1 MKHVKADNLIKQRMS
16 LLVLTC
22 FIAIILLTVY
32 GCSNLASDS
41 GNEKIGVIVSILPQA
56 EFAEKVGRDRI
67 NVTVMVPPGANPHT
81 YEPTPGQLKEV
92 SRAELYLKVGS
103 GVEFEL
109 AWMDKIAEINRSINI
124 VNCSEGISLIGKD
137 PHIWLS
143 VINAIIMVEN
153 IYEGLIE
160 IDPGNK
166 DFYYRNKNDYQQ
178 ELSSLDDLINE
189 ILKDKKNRKI
199 MVYHP
204 AWTYFSDSY
213 GLEQIPI
220 EEEGKE
226 PTMGGMK
233 KILEQARQYNIKV
246 IFASPEISAK
256 SAEVIASEIGGSVI
270 LISPL
275 EKDYINNMKSIT
287 EAFAESMQ

>member
-16 LLVLTC
+16 LPVLTC
-22 FIAIILLTVY
+22 FIAIILFTVY

-213 GLEQIPI
+213 SLEQIPI

>member
-16 LLVLTC
+16 LPVLTC
-22 FIAIILLTVY
+22 FIAIILFTVY

-103 GVEFEL
+103 GFEFEL

-166 DFYYRNKNDYQQ
+166 DFYYSNKNDYQQ

>member
-16 LLVLTC
+16 LPVLTC

>member
-1 MKHVKADNLIKQRMS
+1 
-16 LLVLTC
+16 
-22 FIAIILLTVY
+22 
-32 GCSNLASDS
+32 
-41 GNEKIGVIVSILPQA
+41 
-56 EFAEKVGRDRI
+56 
-67 NVTVMVPPGANPHT
+67 
-81 YEPTPGQLKEV
+81 
-92 SRAELYLKVGS
+92 
-103 GVEFEL
+103 
-109 AWMDKIAEINRSINI
+109 
-124 VNCSEGISLIGKD
+124 
-137 PHIWLS
+137 
-143 VINAIIMVEN
+143 MVEN

-220 EEEGKE
+220 EAEGKE